1 MLAATLTAGWSLPAQ
16 DAAGWRF
23 WGAQDG
29 LPESFVSSVV
39 ADRAG
44 NLWSI
49 HGTSGMSRMDGY
61 AVDTKIRALRFPR
74 TLLWMQDGVWTLDL
88 GGLQRLRGRNWE
100 FHPLKELK
108 GIDPVS
114 PPALRAFGAT
124 RFLIVDSDWLAV
136 YDPVARRS
144 IKVLNVAQT
153 GLGGF
158 TDAVVV
164 NGRVLVSGRDGVALC
179 TTAGNPM
186 SFRCQEYGTR
196 QLGLKLFHDLR
207 EDGAGGFLV
216 AGASPETGDERLM
229 GFDGKSWRTVW
240 QGGRAMLRGRPAGDG
255 TLWVQKGDRT
265 YTRAD

>member
-88 GGLQRLRGRNWE
+88 GGLQRLSGRNWE

-124 RFLIVDSDWLAV
+124 RLLIVDSDWLAA
-136 YDPVARRS
+136 YDPVAPVDQGPQRGADRTWWFHRRRGS
-144 IKVLNVAQT
+144 ERQGPGKRSQRSRFVHDYRKPDELPLPGVWHAATRSEALSRST
-153 GLGGF
+153 GGWR
-158 TDAVVV
+158 
-164 NGRVLVSGRDGVALC
+164 GRI
-179 TTAGNPM
+179 P
-186 SFRCQEYGTR
+186 
-196 QLGLKLFHDLR
+196 
-207 EDGAGGFLV
+207 
-216 AGASPETGDERLM
+216 
-229 GFDGKSWRTVW
+229 
-240 QGGRAMLRGRPAGDG
+240 GGRRLAGDG
-255 TLWVQKGDRT
+255 R
-265 YTRAD
+265 